1 MLISVNKD
9 VNNSDFEKLLNY
21 TVDTLYTESNK
32 AKDRF
37 LKLLGNKL
45 EDEVYDVMC
54 SCASNTPFEGT
65 IELISGQKFPD
76 IIANN
81 YYGVEVKS
89 TKQNHW
95 KTTGNSV
102 LESTRIDNIQKIYML
117 FGKIHEP
124 IEFKFRPYEEC
135 LYDVIV
141 THSPRYAIDMNLEEG
156 KTIFDK
162 ISMKYDII
170 RHSKNPIKPFK
181 EYYRNK
187 LEEGQ
192 ELWWLD
198 NEEYNVDSIIFRV
211 WNSLSKTEKDKY
223 RIQGYAFFPEVLG
236 NKQTKFDRFTLW
248 LSVKK
253 RIICPNVRD
262 LFTAGGKNDVSIENN
277 NFKALPQVL
286 VRFIKNI
293 DQIIEEFIFL
303 DLNDFN
309 ENWRSQFSNREEV
322 ENEWINRV
330 IKALYKQYDF
340 GTFNLKK
347 WLKNKV
353 NDAKEHNY

>member
-9 VNNSDFEKLLNY
+9 VDNSDFEQLLSK
-21 TVDTLYTESNK
+21 TTDTLYTESTK
-32 AKDRF
+32 AKDKY

-54 SCASNTPFEGT
+54 SCAASTPFEGT

-81 YYGVEVKS
+81 FYGVEVKS

-102 LESTRIDNIQKIYML
+102 LESTRVENIQKIYML

-124 IEFKFRPYEEC
+124 IEFKYRSYEDC

-162 ISMKYDII
+162 ISMEYDVV
-170 RHSKNPIKPFK
+170 RNSLNPIKPFK
-181 EYYRNK
+181 DYYRKK
-187 LEEGQ
+187 LSEGQ

-198 NEEYNVDSIIFRV
+198 NEEYTPDSIIFKL
-211 WNSLSKTEKDKY
+211 WKTISLEEKESIKITGQTY
-223 RIQGYAFFPEVLG
+223 FPEILSNNNHV
-236 NKQTKFDRFTLW
+236 KYDRFTMW

-262 LFTAGGKNDVSIENN
+262 LFTAGGQENIVIENTTLES
-277 NFKALPQVL
+277 LPKSL
-286 VRFIKNI
+286 VNFIKNI
-293 DQIIEEFIFL
+293 NLIVSEF
-303 DLNDFN
+303 NSTSYEDFN
-309 ENWRSQFSNREEV
+309 EIWKTDFSNKEEV
-322 ENEWINRV
+322 KNVWLDNIIQASSTVYN
-330 IKALYKQYDF
+330 F
-340 GTFNLKK
+340 GTFDFRN
-347 WLKNKV
+347 WLEVKI
-353 NDAKEHNY
+353 AI